1 MRENYLEL
9 VSQQMIHPLFVGDE
23 LCHVSGTLFDIELL
37 LVLFAEMPVGDI
49 FPFKLPLESLR
60 IVLGRDLVII

>member
-1 MRENYLEL
+1 
-9 VSQQMIHPLFVGDE
+9 MIHPLFVGDE

-37 LVLFAEMPVGDI
+37 LVLFAEMPGGYI
-49 FPFKLPLESLR
+49 FAFELPLESLR